1 MAGKCESVFPKHAE
15 KYINSKYTS
24 LEGNWQEEV
33 KKRMYILH
41 KYSGKGNMEIAGF
54 NPVRKSDAYPV
65 QF

>member
-1 MAGKCESVFPKHAE
+1 
-15 KYINSKYTS
+15 
-24 LEGNWQEEV
+24 
-33 KKRMYILH
+33 MYILH